1 MKCVLGYDLGTSYF
15 KAAVVDESGEVLGL
29 GRVRTPKKTNG
40 TVVTS
45 TPAVFWHALKECT
58 QMALNKANV
67 SSSEICGISY
77 GSQANSFILLDE
89 KREPLTDIVLWPTMY
104 TDEIDPKMT
113 AYWNN
118 KDYLKITGQGHT
130 GNGFALAKLLWL
142 QTQQP
147 DMWAKVHHFMTISD
161 YFMYGLTGVIA
172 TDAGTSSLLGC
183 LDIQKG
189 SLWKEGL
196 SKLGLEQELF
206 ATVLSMGEFC
216 GSTISG
222 NSQNLGLNAGI
233 PLFAG
238 GLDHVVAAIGA
249 GLGTVAD
256 VSESTG
262 TVLACIAF
270 QPGYLPQKEISIGSS
285 IGKGEFSYLAFHD
298 PGAQI
303 IEDYHTRYFPGISI
317 DEMLALVQN
326 SIPGSSGLE
335 YLDTVNDQD
344 LLNHFTGG
352 SGLATHKN
360 GDFIRAITE
369 NIANCIRKLS
379 QAVSGGQEVGRIVAT
394 GGANRSVDLLQV
406 KADMFFTEIISC
418 KEKELG
424 TYGAAMIAARGCR
437 WFSDIESVQKSWVK
451 VELRVQPDSQRYREY
466 QSWITDRER
475 R

>member
-15 KAAVVDESGEVLGL
+15 KAAVVDESGRVLGL

-45 TPAVFWHALKECT
+45 TPAVFWNALKECT
-58 QMALNKANV
+58 QMALNKANI

-113 AYWNN
+113 AYWKNQ
-118 KDYLKITGQGHT
+118 DYLKITGQGYT
-130 GNGFALAKLLWL
+130 GNGFAIAKLLWL
-142 QTQQP
+142 QNRQP
-147 DMWAKVHHFMTISD
+147 DMWAKVRYFMTISD
-161 YFMYGLTGVIA
+161 YFMYGLTGVAA
-172 TDAGTSSLLGC
+172 TDTGTSSLLGC

-189 SLWKEGL
+189 VFWKEGIASL
-196 SKLGLEQELF
+196 DLNPKMF
-206 ATVLSMGEFC
+206 ADVLSTGEFC

-222 NSQNLGLNAGI
+222 NSQNLGLDAGI

-262 TVLACIAF
+262 TVLACVAF
-270 QPGYLPQKEISIGSS
+270 QSGYSPQEAVSIGSS

-303 IEDYHTRYFPGISI
+303 IEDYHTRYFPELSI
-317 DEMLALVQN
+317 DEMLALVQK

-344 LLNHFTGG
+344 LLNHFAGG
-352 SGLATHKN
+352 SGLATHEK
-360 GDFIRAITE
+360 GDYIRAITE
-369 NIANCIRKLS
+369 NIANHIGKLS
-379 QAVSGGQEVGRIVAT
+379 QAVSGGQEVRRIVAT

-406 KADMFFTEIISC
+406 KADMFFTEVISC

-424 TYGAAMIAARGCR
+424 TFGAAMIAAYGCR
-437 WFSDIESVQKSWVK
+437 WFSDIKSIQESWVK
-451 VELRVQPDSQRYREY
+451 VELRVQPDYQRYREY

>member
-1 MKCVLGYDLGTSYF
+1 VKCVLGYDLGTSYF
-15 KAAVVDESGEVLGL
+15 KAAVVDESGKVLGL
-29 GRVRTPKKTNG
+29 GRVRTPKETNG
-40 TVVTS
+40 TVVTC
-45 TPAVFWHALKECT
+45 TPAVFWNALKECT
-58 QMALNKANV
+58 QMALNKANI

-104 TDEIDPKMT
+104 TDDIDPKMT
-113 AYWNN
+113 AYWKNQN
-118 KDYLKITGQGHT
+118 YLKITGQGYD
-130 GNGFALAKLLWL
+130 GNGFAIAKLLWL
-142 QTQQP
+142 QKRQP
-147 DMWAKVHHFMTISD
+147 DMWAKVHYFMTISD
-161 YFMYGLTGVIA
+161 YFMFGLTGVAA

-189 SLWKEGL
+189 SFWKEGL
-196 SKLGLEQELF
+196 SSLGLESELF
-206 ATVLSMGEFC
+206 AEVLQMGEFC
-216 GSTISG
+216 GATISG
-222 NSQNLGLNAGI
+222 NSQNLGLDAGI

-249 GLGTVAD
+249 GLGTVAE

-262 TVLACIAF
+262 TVLACVAF
-270 QPGYLPQKEISIGSS
+270 QSGYSPQESVSIGSS
-285 IGKGEFSYLAFHD
+285 VGKGEFSYLAFHD

-303 IEDYHTRYFPGISI
+303 IEDYHTRYFPELSI
-317 DEMLALVQN
+317 DEMLALVQK

-335 YLDTVNDQD
+335 YLDTVIDPD
-344 LLNHFTGG
+344 MLTHFSSG
-352 SGLATHKN
+352 SGLATHEK
-360 GDFIRAITE
+360 GDYIRAITE
-369 NIANCIRKLS
+369 NIANHIGKLS
-379 QAVSGGQEVGRIVAT
+379 QAVSGRQNVRRIVAT

-437 WFSDIESVQKSWVK
+437 WFSDIKSIQESWVK
-451 VELRVQPDSQRYREY
+451 VELRVQPNYQRYREY
-466 QSWITDRER
+466 QNWITDRER